1 MCQVCVLYGRLDI
14 WFQILGEIPVNIK
27 YEDKD
32 SQKVL
37 CIYFTRITVGK
48 FPIFQSL

>member
-1 MCQVCVLYGRLDI
+1 MCQVCVLYGSLGI
-14 WFQILGEIPVNIK
+14 WSQILGNIPVNIK
-27 YEDKD
+27 CEDKA

-37 CIYFTRITVGK
+37 RIYFTKIKVGK